1 MSKARHRATARRGA
15 TSRAR
20 ARLQIAARTRP
31 RPASSAHVAV
41 TTALSSRAAVTRRRY
56 HGAVVTALYHGA
68 VTMPLLQGALITARS
83 TACSTARYT
92 RHRAVHRT
100 ALSSP
105 RTRPQGYTAT
115 RLQGCQHAQSAA
127 IKATPSR
134 SSAASAAAAASGEG
148 GGGSQV
154 GRVLRTVEGKDP
166 SPWRRHPV
174 SNQKTTVSSLRDSEP
189 LFRRP
194 AQAVCMCVSTV

>member
-1 MSKARHRATARRGA
+1 MPQRAEARRLGHELGCRSQHA
-15 TSRAR
+15 HGPG
-20 ARLQIAARTRP
+20 LPAARTSPLQR
-31 RPASSAHVAV
+31 RCHH
-41 TTALSSRAAVTRRRY
+41 AAVTRRRY

-194 AQAVCMCVSTV
+194 AQAVRMCVSTV

>member
-1 MSKARHRATARRGA
+1 MPQRAEARRLRHELGCRSQHA
-15 TSRAR
+15 HGPG
-20 ARLQIAARTRP
+20 LPAARTSPLQR
-31 RPASSAHVAV
+31 RCHH
-41 TTALSSRAAVTRRRY
+41 AAVTRRRY

-134 SSAASAAAAASGEG
+134 SSAASLGRRGRLG

-174 SNQKTTVSSLRDSEP
+174 SNHKTTVGSLQDSEP

-194 AQAVCMCVSTV
+194 TRVVCTSFYTV